1 MSIDTANTN
10 ADYAAFAL
18 RVTSGVA
25 LFAHG
30 WLKVSVFTIPG
41 TVAFFESLGLPGFL
55 AYLTILGEL
64 GGGLAL
70 ILGVGVRA
78 VSVPLI
84 AILLGAVWAHAGNG
98 WTFSNQGGGWEFP
111 LFWAVVQGA
120 ILLLGAGA
128 YALRLP
134 VLDRTLGKFA

>member
-1 MSIDTANTN
+1 MSINSAPSNADTA
-10 ADYAAFAL
+10 AFVL
-18 RVTSGVA
+18 RIASGVA
-25 LFAHG
+25 FLAHG
-30 WLKVSVFTIPG
+30 WLKVSVFTIAG
-41 TVAFFESLGLPGFL
+41 TVGFFESLGLPGFF

-78 VSVPLI
+78 VSIPLI
-84 AILLGAVWAHAGNG
+84 AILLGSVWAHSGFG

-111 LFWAVVQGA
+111 LFWAVVQGV

-128 YALRLP
+128 YAVRLP

>member
-1 MSIDTANTN
+1 MSKISTGTN
-10 ADYAAFAL
+10 VDYAALAL

-25 LFAHG
+25 FLAHG

-41 TVAFFESLGLPGFL
+41 TVGFFESLGLPGFL
-55 AYLTILGEL
+55 AYLTIIGEL

-84 AILLGAVWAHAGNG
+84 AILLGSVWAHSGFG
-98 WTFSNQGGGWEFP
+98 WTFSNEGGGWEFP
-111 LFWAVVQGA
+111 LIWAIVQGV
-120 ILLLGAGA
+120 ILLLGGGT

-134 VLDRTLGKFA
+134 VVDRTLGKFA